1 MSSSILDFA
10 HGVLVPMTFQDRI
23 LAAHASSSARV
34 KDEAIAALIAIVD
47 DEALVRM
54 SLERLVKSAGYR
66 CQSFASAEDFLQFGN
81 REATDCLILDLMLP
95 GMTGLD
101 LQRQLA
107 DEGFQ
112 IPIVFISAHDSPRER
127 ARAIQGGAITYLVKP
142 FDGQDL
148 LEAVHSAVK

>member
-1 MSSSILDFA
+1 MSSSILDPA
-10 HGVLVPMTFQDRI
+10 RGVLAPRTFHHRI
-23 LAAHASSSARV
+23 LAAHVSSGARL
-34 KDEAIAALIAIVD
+34 KDEAISALIAIVD

-81 REATDCLILDLMLP
+81 PEATDCLILDLMLP
-95 GMTGLD
+95 GMSGLD

-112 IPIVFISAHDSPRER
+112 IPIVFVSAHDRPQER
-127 ARAIQGGAITYLVKP
+127 DRALHRGAITYLIKP
-142 FDGQDL
+142 FDGQNL
-148 LEAVHSAVK
+148 LEVMHSAVK